1 MIEFG
6 QEKHTDTFCP
16 TCGLPLLLDGKCK
29 RFHTSPKKER
39 SKEQHGKSK
48 SPQRWYNY
56 EQGGI
61 NGKPSM

>member
-29 RFHTSPKKER
+29 KEHAPKKER

-48 SPQRWYNY
+48 SPNRFYDYQ
-56 EQGGI
+56 
-61 NGKPSM
+61 